1 MVAFEQRSAESEAP
15 GHMGIRGR
23 FSWQRKGHAEAP
35 RQVSG
40 AAGGREAGAEGK
52 RGRGQRRGQRRSGGS
67 GWGAR
72 LWRAGWA
79 ILWSLAFNLSEMGNR
94 RSVGV
99 QEWHDLGPIL
109 EDSLW
114 IA

>member
-40 AAGGREAGAEGK
+40 AAGGREAGARERGGEG
-52 RGRGQRRGQRRSGGS
+52 REEVREGVEGLVGGPDY
-67 GWGAR
+67 GG
-72 LWRAGWA
+72 
-79 ILWSLAFNLSEMGNR
+79 
-94 RSVGV
+94 
-99 QEWHDLGPIL
+99 LGGPSYGL
-109 EDSLW
+109 
-114 IA
+114 